1 MEQCC
6 YLEGNIDIL
15 DLVTW
20 NVIFIHKLSYARIL
34 NANFGMA
41 GPNAKLADFTFRN

>member
-1 MEQCC
+1 MEKCC

-34 NANFGMA
+34 KCQIGNG
-41 GPNAKLADFTFRN
+41 LAERETRGFYF